1 MKMHEDY
8 TMLISLVL
16 DGEATPAEQDQLEK
30 HLRECAT
37 CGMLWENWRAMDRLL
52 ATAPSVSAPPG
63 LLESLLARIA
73 VHEARQARRR
83 WMALGAAAAF
93 IILAILMGVM
103 ATALS
108 LVWGQPA
115 ALSSGGLRLLEALAA
130 SAVQIFGGVAWAG
143 RSAATLLGGL
153 GWHGLALGLGG
164 YLVLAGTLI
173 WTWLWVLGRT
183 RVWAVT
189 PVALRQGGGL

>member
-93 IILAILMGVM
+93 IILAILMGGWRPH
-103 ATALS
+103 S
-108 LVWGQPA
+108 LW
-115 ALSSGGLRLLEALAA
+115 
-130 SAVQIFGGVAWAG
+130 FGGSRLHFHLKGFGSWRHWQRLQCKSSV
-143 RSAATLLGGL
+143 
-153 GWHGLALGLGG
+153 GWHGPGG
-164 YLVLAGTLI
+164 APPRCLVGLAGMD
-173 WTWLWVLGRT
+173 WRWVSAGTWFSRE
-183 RVWAVT
+183 R
-189 PVALRQGGGL
+189 